1 MGAESVERHAS
12 VTVVAER
19 HASVTAGAQTTP
31 VTRSTNSRWM
41 RRSPV
46 ISGWNAVA
54 SLAPWRTATT

>member
-1 MGAESVERHAS
+1 MGAESAERHAS

-46 ISGWNAVA
+46 ISG
-54 SLAPWRTATT
+54 